1 MGHEIR
7 SEQVREVITGA
18 PHELVVAKD
27 TSVITESNKRYI
39 DRSPFVCLATH
50 GADGSSDVSPRGD
63 APGRWATAPKRSVAQ
78 NCGSRIIY
86 PTPEYRALL
95 ELMSD
100 HLGLDAATSEML
112 ERGIDDD
119 VRSNVY

>member
-1 MGHEIR
+1 M
-7 SEQVREVITGA
+7 ITGA

-27 TSVITESNKRYI
+27 ASVITES
-39 DRSPFVCLATH
+39 
-50 GADGSSDVSPRGD
+50 
-63 APGRWATAPKRSVAQ
+63 WATAPKRSVCSKLWQSDYLPNA
-78 NCGSRIIY
+78 GVPSL
-86 PTPEYRALL
+86 A

-119 VRSNVY
+119 VRSNMY